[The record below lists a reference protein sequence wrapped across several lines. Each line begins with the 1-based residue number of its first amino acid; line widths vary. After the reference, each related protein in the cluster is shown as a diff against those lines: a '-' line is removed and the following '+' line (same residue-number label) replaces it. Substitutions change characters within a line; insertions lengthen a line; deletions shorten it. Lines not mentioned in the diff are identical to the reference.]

1 MSTLKNQRLLT
12 KELPDEPSRRNMKF
26 ITDVLSAEAM
36 GKFDWQFF
44 TFNVSGAV
52 TNFKIPNPLK
62 FVPTDILTTRL
73 SGGTITFNYDKFT
86 DKLLDI
92 TTTGT
97 VTFRGLAGRY
107 RENEE

>member
-1 MSTLKNQRLLT
+1 VSLKNQRLLT

-26 ITDVLSAEAM
+26 ITDVLSAE
-36 GKFDWQFF
+36 GITKFEWQFF
-44 TFNVSGAV
+44 TFTVTGAV

-62 FVPTDILTTRL
+62 FIPTDILQTRL
-73 SGGTITFNYDKFT
+73 SGGTLTFNYDRFT
-86 DKLLDI
+86 DNLLDI
-92 TTTGT
+92 TTSGT